1 MQKTPEEIKKG
12 LRLCGSAWKKQ
23 SCHECPYAKKDCR
36 FKLHDDTLAYIL
48 QLEEAKQGWYTVEEG
63 YPVNGSDIY
72 MVIHMPEHVDEDG
85 VRRKAESKVYSGNFQ
100 RTKVPELNID
110 NRFWTFNDGGD
121 EFVIKNEHR
130 KSEYEGGFEEY
141 VTHWM
146 YHVKPDLPKGVSND

>member
-1 MQKTPEEIKKG
+1 MKTPEEIKKG
-12 LRLCGSAWKKQ
+12 LACCTGSPMC
-23 SCHECPYAKKDCR
+23 SDCPYYDCS
-36 FKLHDDTLAYIL
+36 DCNDVEADALAYIQ
-48 QLEEAKQGWYTVEEG
+48 QLEEAKQGWYTVGEG

-72 MVIHMPEHVDEDG
+72 MVIHMPEHVDNDG

-121 EFVIKNEHR
+121 EFVIKNEHS
-130 KSEYEGGFEEY
+130 KSEYESGFEEY